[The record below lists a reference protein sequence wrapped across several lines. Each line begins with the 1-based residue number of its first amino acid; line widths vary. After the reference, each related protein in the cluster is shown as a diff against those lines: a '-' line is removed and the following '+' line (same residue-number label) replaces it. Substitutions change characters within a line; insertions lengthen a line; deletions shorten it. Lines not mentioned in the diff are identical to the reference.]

1 MAAVQGELR
10 LKRNRGVGVDDS
22 DEESGNE
29 DNERARRAMKRLRT
43 TDRGDIKELGTF
55 CLSLYITNAKHG
67 NAEANA
73 DTRAFA
79 DTYNQSLKDDDQEFA
94 YLEKESRLETLSDVG
109 YKSREEE
116 EGEEEEDQ
124 PQEYISPDEMRRLV
138 RERAQEEVCLIRC
151 IFAFSHCRPRWMSMA
166 WTQTTYHGL
175 I

>member
-22 DEESGNE
+22 DEESDNE

-43 TDRGDIKELGTF
+43 TDRGDIKELGAFFTLF
-55 CLSLYITNAKHG
+55 LHINAEHG

-94 YLEKESRLETLSDVG
+94 YLEKESQLEVHTNVG
-109 YKSREEE
+109 YKSHEDNEEE
-116 EGEEEEDQ
+116 EEE

-138 RERAQEEVCLIRC
+138 RERAKDEVCLISLYST
-151 IFAFSHCRPRWMSMA
+151 FSHC
-166 WTQTTYHGL
+166 
-175 I
+175 